1 MSVSVGAMSGFHSG
15 MHGGSLLML
24 LGAWAIM
31 GILMLIVKAI
41 IASLYPENINQGFD
55 INSDS
60 YGSDENEKDNK
71 NEETNNLP

>member
-15 MHGGSLLML
+15 MHGGSLVML

-31 GILMLIVKAI
+31 GVLVLIGKAI
-41 IASLYPENINQGFD
+41 ISSLYPENENQGFD

-60 YGSDENEKDNK
+60 TDNIDFDSSQSSQ
-71 NEETNNLP
+71 